1 MIRINLLPYRLA
13 RKKENIRRK
22 VSVFCLFFIFVG
34 ISCYYFQG
42 HLNIRIERLQ
52 TQIDETKKEIAK
64 YQKITR
70 EIDAIIKNL
79 DDLKKK
85 TAVINNL
92 EKDRKKPVKLL
103 DTMTQV
109 IVPKRMWFTS
119 LTSGNSAVGINGI
132 ALDNKTIADFMTRLE
147 GSKLFSSV
155 NLKSIRQQ
163 NIKRV
168 NLNLKRFAIIS
179 NKAGVTKS
187 PSKAKRKK

>member
-13 RKKENIRRK
+13 RKKENIRRQ
-22 VSVFCLFFIFVG
+22 VSIFCLFFIFAG
-34 ISCYYFQG
+34 ISCYYFQNY
-42 HLNIRIERLQ
+42 LNTRIEKLN
-52 TQIDETKKEIAK
+52 TQIDATKKEIDK
-64 YQKITR
+64 YRKITL

-79 DDLKKK
+79 AVLKKR

-92 EKDRKKPVKLL
+92 EMERKRPVKLL

-119 LTSGNSAVGINGI
+119 LTSGTSTVGINGI

-147 GSKLFSSV
+147 GSKLFSAV
-155 NLKSIRQQ
+155 NLKSIRLQ

-168 NLNLKRFAIIS
+168 NLNLKSFTITS
-179 NKAGVTKS
+179 NKVGVKQT
-187 PSKAKRKK
+187 PAKAKRKK

>member
-13 RKKENIRRK
+13 RKKGNIRRQ
-22 VSVFCLFFIFVG
+22 VSIFCLFFILVFF
-34 ISCYYFQG
+34 SFFYFQT
-42 HLNIRIERLQ
+42 HLNTRIEKLN
-52 TQIDETKKEIAK
+52 TQIDATKKEINK
-64 YQKITR
+64 YRKITR

-79 DDLKKK
+79 ADLKKK

-92 EKDRKKPVKLL
+92 EMDRKRPVKLL

-109 IVPKRMWFTS
+109 VVPKRMWFTS
-119 LTSGNSAVGINGI
+119 LTSGNRTVGIKGI

-147 GSKLFSSV
+147 GSKLFSAV

-168 NLNLKRFAIIS
+168 NLNLKRFSITT
-179 NKAGVTKS
+179 NKVGVKQT
-187 PSKAKRKK
+187 PAKAKRKK